1 MKRSKPSC
9 FIFAANPSRKVC
21 SLVMYCSVQSWWWW
35 CWSRRTKA
43 RHHSHGE
50 STADPLIPA
59 VFSIKRD
66 HPVCCCREL
75 CWAKADRE
83 KLSRKI
89 TFNEQRSPTNQLQSI
104 TGSLAEAM
112 DPRELLHASF
122 RERVIGGCY
131 PEKTHH
137 GQSPFSLSPPGRDKC
152 ARPTGHAD
160 QTRRGFCSLVSDT
173 KHGISHQPSG
183 ERNKAREHP

>member
-9 FIFAANPSRKVC
+9 FIFAANPSRK
-21 SLVMYCSVQSWWWW
+21 SW
-35 CWSRRTKA
+35 RVYGRP
-43 RHHSHGE
+43 
-50 STADPLIPA
+50 ADPDG
-59 VFSIKRD
+59 FSIKRD
-66 HPVCCCREL
+66 HPACCREL

-112 DPRELLHASF
+112 DARELLHASF

-137 GQSPFSLSPPGRDKC
+137 GQSPFSLSPREETNAHGPLGM
-152 ARPTGHAD
+152 P
-160 QTRRGFCSLVSDT
+160 TRRGFCSLVSDT
-173 KHGISHQPSG
+173 KDDISDQPSG
-183 ERNKAREHP
+183 GSV